1 MNLDQE
7 SQVTSPKQ
15 VVCNNPGCW
24 NTVAT
29 NPLFTR
35 ALSPYDTMEPGME
48 GDRDGSPESA
58 ELTTIDSHC
67 RSNGIAAIALLEFET
82 DRTTFV
88 FFRGFPYTIYQ
99 TMPPT
104 PVKMPMYATR
114 FEKMQYRNFVAL
126 RDSVSQ

>member
-1 MNLDQE
+1 
-7 SQVTSPKQ
+7 
-15 VVCNNPGCW
+15 
-24 NTVAT
+24 
-29 NPLFTR
+29 
-35 ALSPYDTMEPGME
+35 MEPGME

-82 DRTTFV
+82 EGHDLAIISGVEQTIRASFCRTTFV

-99 TMPPT
+99 TIPPT
-104 PVKMPMYATR
+104 LVKMPMYATR

-126 RDSVSQ
+126 RDSVPQ